1 MKQSL
6 ERIKLAQSNK
16 AYKAYKA
23 LKISF
28 WFLVFVSVPGH
39 GWAAAEPTTYESTL
53 LRVIETMQNGHLDP
67 ARILVESLLTEYPHS
82 RTAKLLYADILATQ
96 GGRLPLGER
105 TIHTRERA
113 ALDDLQNQLQVRW
126 RYQSS
131 QSKPNDNLLPSR
143 LLLPG
148 RDTHYLIYVDLPES
162 RLYVYRHQK
171 GRLIHL
177 HNYYVTIG
185 KNGIGKQIE
194 GDRKTPVG
202 VYRITSFIPDAE
214 LPPRYGPGALPI
226 DYPNSID
233 RMTQRTGYGIWLH
246 GTEPGYVNRGPY
258 ASDGCVTLS
267 NHEFE
272 HLREITGNAT
282 DIPVILDHAPVW
294 LTRKDLPKRRA
305 NAIAAVQQWHSSWL
319 RIDKAGLAKV
329 YRAMNAAHLEEALR
343 NPSQER
349 PLSPLTADWN
359 YPTIPDIELMGY
371 PHSIETFLARLTF
384 KNADGSRLIINQYWQ
399 HDANKNWQVMAERRH
414 IQ

>member
-1 MKQSL
+1 MSGHC
-6 ERIKLAQSNK
+6 LA
-16 AYKAYKA
+16 
-23 LKISF
+23 
-28 WFLVFVSVPGH
+28 
-39 GWAAAEPTTYESTL
+39 TTEQTPYESTL
-53 LRVIETMQNGHLDP
+53 LRVVETMHNGHLNP
-67 ARILVESLLTEYPHS
+67 ARQLVESLLTEYPHS
-82 RTAKLLYADILATQ
+82 RTAKLLYADILAAQ
-96 GGRLPLGER
+96 AGRLSLGQR
-105 TIHTRERA
+105 TRHTQERA
-113 ALDDLQNQLQVRW
+113 ALDDIQTQLRVRW
-126 RYQSS
+126 RYQFG
-131 QSKPNDNLLPSR
+131 QSKPDDGLLPSR

-185 KNGIGKQIE
+185 KNGIGKQLE

-272 HLREITGNAT
+272 HLRKITGNTT

-329 YRAMNAAHLEEALR
+329 YRAMSAAHLEEALR

-399 HDANKNWQVMAERRH
+399 HDADKNWQVMAERRH

>member
-6 ERIKLAQSNK
+6 ERIKLAQPNK
-16 AYKAYKA
+16 AYRA

-28 WFLVFVSVPGH
+28 WSLVFVSVPGH
-39 GWAAAEPTTYESTL
+39 GLAAAEPTTYESTL

-67 ARILVESLLTEYPHS
+67 ARILVESLLTDYPHS

-171 GRLIHL
+171 GRLIHQ

-414 IQ
+414 TQ

>member
-1 MKQSL
+1 VKQSL
-6 ERIKLAQSNK
+6 ERIKLAQPNK
-16 AYKAYKA
+16 AYRA

-28 WFLVFVSVPGH
+28 WSLVFVSVPGH
-39 GWAAAEPTTYESTL
+39 GLAAAEPTTYESTL

-67 ARILVESLLTEYPHS
+67 ARILVESLLTDYPHS

-113 ALDDLQNQLQVRW
+113 ALDDIQTQLRVRW

>member
-6 ERIKLAQSNK
+6 ERIKLAQPNK
-16 AYKAYKA
+16 AYRA

-28 WFLVFVSVPGH
+28 WSLVFVSVPGH
-39 GWAAAEPTTYESTL
+39 GLAAAEPTTYESTL

-67 ARILVESLLTEYPHS
+67 ARILVESLLTDYPHS

-214 LPPRYGPGALPI
+214 LPPRYGSGALPI

-272 HLREITGNAT
+272 HLREITGNTT

>member
-1 MKQSL
+1 M
-6 ERIKLAQSNK
+6 AQQNK
-16 AYKAYKA
+16 AYNA
-23 LKISF
+23 LKLSF
-28 WFLVFVSVPGH
+28 WSWIIFSVSGH
-39 GWAAAEPTTYESTL
+39 GLAAAEPTAYESTL

-67 ARILVESLLTEYPHS
+67 ARILVESLLTAYPHS

-329 YRAMNAAHLEEALR
+329 YRAMSAAHLEEALR

-384 KNADGSRLIINQYWQ
+384 KNATGSRLIINQYWQ
-399 HDANKNWQVMAERRH
+399 HDDTKTWQVVAERRH
-414 IQ
+414 TQ

>member
-6 ERIKLAQSNK
+6 ERIKLAQPNK
-16 AYKAYKA
+16 AYRA

-28 WFLVFVSVPGH
+28 WSLVFVSVPGH
-39 GWAAAEPTTYESTL
+39 GLAAAEPTTYESTL

-67 ARILVESLLTEYPHS
+67 ARILVESLLTDYPHS

-131 QSKPNDNLLPSR
+131 QSKPNNNLLPSR

>member
-6 ERIKLAQSNK
+6 ERIKLAQPNK
-16 AYKAYKA
+16 AYRA

-28 WFLVFVSVPGH
+28 WSLVFVSVPGH
-39 GWAAAEPTTYESTL
+39 GLAAAEPTTYESTL

-67 ARILVESLLTEYPHS
+67 ARILVESLLTDYPHS

-105 TIHTRERA
+105 RIHTRERA

>member
-6 ERIKLAQSNK
+6 ERIKLAQPNK
-16 AYKAYKA
+16 AYRA

-28 WFLVFVSVPGH
+28 WSLVFVSVPGH
-39 GWAAAEPTTYESTL
+39 GLAAAEPTTYESTL

-67 ARILVESLLTEYPHS
+67 ARILVESLLTDYPHS

-126 RYQSS
+126 HYQSS

>member
-1 MKQSL
+1 VKQSL
-6 ERIKLAQSNK
+6 ERIKLAQPNK
-16 AYKAYKA
+16 AYRA

-28 WFLVFVSVPGH
+28 WSLVFVSVPGH
-39 GWAAAEPTTYESTL
+39 GLAAAEPTTYESTL

-67 ARILVESLLTEYPHS
+67 ARILVESLLTDYPHS

-329 YRAMNAAHLEEALR
+329 YRAMNTAHLEEALR

>member
-6 ERIKLAQSNK
+6 ERIKLAQPNK
-16 AYKAYKA
+16 AYRA

-28 WFLVFVSVPGH
+28 WSLVFVSVPGH
-39 GWAAAEPTTYESTL
+39 GLAAAEPTTYESTL

-67 ARILVESLLTEYPHS
+67 ARILVESLLTDYPHS

-267 NHEFE
+267 NHECE

>member
-1 MKQSL
+1 M
-6 ERIKLAQSNK
+6 
-16 AYKAYKA
+16 
-23 LKISF
+23 
-28 WFLVFVSVPGH
+28 
-39 GWAAAEPTTYESTL
+39 
-53 LRVIETMQNGHLDP
+53 
-67 ARILVESLLTEYPHS
+67 
-82 RTAKLLYADILATQ
+82 
-96 GGRLPLGER
+96 
-105 TIHTRERA
+105 
-113 ALDDLQNQLQVRW
+113 
-126 RYQSS
+126 
-131 QSKPNDNLLPSR
+131 
-143 LLLPG
+143 LPG

-329 YRAMNAAHLEEALR
+329 YRAMSTAHLEEALR

>member
-1 MKQSL
+1 M
-6 ERIKLAQSNK
+6 ERIKLAQQNK
-16 AYKAYKA
+16 AYNA
-23 LKISF
+23 LKLSF
-28 WFLVFVSVPGH
+28 WSWIIFSVSGH
-39 GWAAAEPTTYESTL
+39 GLAAAGPTTYESTL

-185 KNGIGKQIE
+185 KNGIGKQLE

-329 YRAMNAAHLEEALR
+329 YRAMSAAHLEEALR

>member
-6 ERIKLAQSNK
+6 ERIKLTQPSK
-16 AYKAYKA
+16 AYNTLKA
-23 LKISF
+23 IF
-28 WFLVFVSVPGH
+28 WPWVILSVPGH
-39 GWAAAEPTTYESTL
+39 CLAAAEPTTYESTL
-53 LRVIETMQNGHLDP
+53 LRVVETMHNGHLDP

-82 RTAKLLYADILATQ
+82 RTAKLLYADILAAQ

-105 TIHTRERA
+105 TSHTRERA

-126 RYQSS
+126 RYQSG
-131 QSKPNDNLLPSR
+131 QSKANDNLLPSR

-148 RDTHYLIYVDLPES
+148 RDTHYLIYVDLPGS

-171 GRLIHL
+171 GQLIHL
-177 HNYYVTIG
+177 HDYYVTIG

-194 GDRKTPVG
+194 GDRKTPIG

-258 ASDGCVTLS
+258 ASDGCVSLS
-267 NHEFE
+267 NQEFE

-294 LTRKDLPKRRA
+294 LNQERLQKRRA
-305 NAIAAVQQWHSSWL
+305 NAITAVQYWHSSWL
-319 RIDKAGLAKV
+319 KTDKAGLAKV
-329 YRAMNAAHLEEALR
+329 YRAMSATSLEEALR
-343 NPSQER
+343 NPSQDR

-371 PHSIETFLARLTF
+371 PNLIETFLARLTF
-384 KNADGSRLIINQYWQ
+384 KNAAGSRLIINQYWQ
-399 HDANKNWQVMAERRH
+399 HDERKNWQVVAERRH
-414 IQ
+414 TQ

>member
-6 ERIKLAQSNK
+6 ERIKLAQPNK
-16 AYKAYKA
+16 AYSA

-28 WFLVFVSVPGH
+28 WSLVFVSVPGH
-39 GWAAAEPTTYESTL
+39 GLAAEEPTTYESTL
-53 LRVIETMQNGHLDP
+53 LRVIETMQNGQLDP

-214 LPPRYGPGALPI
+214 LPPRYGSGALPI

>member
-1 MKQSL
+1 M
-6 ERIKLAQSNK
+6 
-16 AYKAYKA
+16 
-23 LKISF
+23 SF
-28 WFLVFVSVPGH
+28 WALVFFSVPGY
-39 GWAAAEPTTYESTL
+39 GLAAAGPTTYESTL

-67 ARILVESLLTEYPHS
+67 ARILVESLLTDYTHS

>member
-6 ERIKLAQSNK
+6 ERIKLAQPNK
-16 AYKAYKA
+16 AYSA

-28 WFLVFVSVPGH
+28 WSLVFVSVPGH
-39 GWAAAEPTTYESTL
+39 GLAAAEPTTYESTL

-67 ARILVESLLTEYPHS
+67 ARILVESLLTDYPHS

-131 QSKPNDNLLPSR
+131 HSKPNDNLLPSR

>member
-6 ERIKLAQSNK
+6 ERIKLAQPNK
-16 AYKAYKA
+16 AYRA

-28 WFLVFVSVPGH
+28 WSLVFVSVPGH
-39 GWAAAEPTTYESTL
+39 GLAAAEPTTYESTL

-67 ARILVESLLTEYPHS
+67 ARILVESLLTDYPHS

-202 VYRITSFIPDAE
+202 VYRITSFNPDAE

-246 GTEPGYVNRGPY
+246 GTDPGYVNRGPY

>member
-6 ERIKLAQSNK
+6 ERIKLAQPNK
-16 AYKAYKA
+16 AYRA

-28 WFLVFVSVPGH
+28 WSLVFVSVPGH
-39 GWAAAEPTTYESTL
+39 GLAAAEPTTYESTL

-67 ARILVESLLTEYPHS
+67 ARILVESLLTDYPHS

-126 RYQSS
+126 HYQSS

-214 LPPRYGPGALPI
+214 LPPRYGSGALPI

-343 NPSQER
+343 NPSQEQ

>member
-6 ERIKLAQSNK
+6 ERIKLAQPNK
-16 AYKAYKA
+16 AYRA

-28 WFLVFVSVPGH
+28 WSLVFVSVPGH
-39 GWAAAEPTTYESTL
+39 GLAAAEPTTYESTL

-67 ARILVESLLTEYPHS
+67 ARILVESLLTDYPHS

-272 HLREITGNAT
+272 HLRKITGNTT

-294 LTRKDLPKRRA
+294 LTRKALPKRRA

-399 HDANKNWQVMAERRH
+399 HDADKNWQVMAERRH

>member
-6 ERIKLAQSNK
+6 ERIKLAQPNK
-16 AYKAYKA
+16 AYRA

-28 WFLVFVSVPGH
+28 WSLVFVSVPGH
-39 GWAAAEPTTYESTL
+39 GLAAAEPTTYESTL
-53 LRVIETMQNGHLDP
+53 LRVVETMHNGHLDP

>member
-6 ERIKLAQSNK
+6 ERIKLAQPNK
-16 AYKAYKA
+16 AYRA

-28 WFLVFVSVPGH
+28 WSLVFVSVPGH
-39 GWAAAEPTTYESTL
+39 GLAAAEPTTYESTL

-67 ARILVESLLTEYPHS
+67 ARILVESLLTDYPHS

-96 GGRLPLGER
+96 GGRLPLSER

-126 RYQSS
+126 RYQSG
-131 QSKPNDNLLPSR
+131 QSKPDDGLLPSR

-148 RDTHYLIYVDLPES
+148 RDTHYVIYVDLPES

>member
-6 ERIKLAQSNK
+6 ERIKLAQPNK
-16 AYKAYKA
+16 AYRA

-28 WFLVFVSVPGH
+28 WSLVFVSVPGH
-39 GWAAAEPTTYESTL
+39 GLAAAEPTTYESTL

-67 ARILVESLLTEYPHS
+67 ARILVESLLTDYPHS

-233 RMTQRTGYGIWLH
+233 LMTQRTGYGIWLH

>member
-6 ERIKLAQSNK
+6 ERSKLAQPNK
-16 AYKAYKA
+16 AYRA

-28 WFLVFVSVPGH
+28 WSLVFVSVPGH
-39 GWAAAEPTTYESTL
+39 GLAAAEPTTYESTL

-67 ARILVESLLTEYPHS
+67 ARILVESLLTDYPHS

-162 RLYVYRHQK
+162 RLYVYRHHK
-171 GRLIHL
+171 GRLVHL

-226 DYPNSID
+226 DNPNSID

>member
-6 ERIKLAQSNK
+6 ERIKLAQPNK
-16 AYKAYKA
+16 AYRA

-28 WFLVFVSVPGH
+28 WSLVFVSVPGH
-39 GWAAAEPTTYESTL
+39 GLAAAEPTTYESTL

-67 ARILVESLLTEYPHS
+67 ARILVESLLTDYPHS

-126 RYQSS
+126 HYQSS

-162 RLYVYRHQK
+162 RLYVYRHHK

-384 KNADGSRLIINQYWQ
+384 KNATGSRLIINQYWQ
-399 HDANKNWQVMAERRH
+399 HDDTKIWQVVAERRH
-414 IQ
+414 TQ

>member
-6 ERIKLAQSNK
+6 ERIKLAQPNK
-16 AYKAYKA
+16 AYRA

-28 WFLVFVSVPGH
+28 WSLVFVSVPGH
-39 GWAAAEPTTYESTL
+39 GLAAAEPTTYESTL
-53 LRVIETMQNGHLDP
+53 LRVIETMQNGHLNP
-67 ARILVESLLTEYPHS
+67 ARILVESLLTDYPHS

-126 RYQSS
+126 RYQSI

>member
-6 ERIKLAQSNK
+6 ERIKLAQPNK
-16 AYKAYKA
+16 AYRA

-28 WFLVFVSVPGH
+28 WSLVFVSVPGH
-39 GWAAAEPTTYESTL
+39 GLAAAEPTTYESTL

-67 ARILVESLLTEYPHS
+67 ARILVESLLTDYPHS

-126 RYQSS
+126 HYQSS

-343 NPSQER
+343 NPSQEQ

>member
-6 ERIKLAQSNK
+6 ERIKLAQPNK
-16 AYKAYKA
+16 AYRA

-28 WFLVFVSVPGH
+28 WSLVFVSVPGH
-39 GWAAAEPTTYESTL
+39 GLAAAEPTTYESTL
-53 LRVIETMQNGHLDP
+53 LRVVETMHNGHLDP
-67 ARILVESLLTEYPHS
+67 ARQLVESLLTEYPHS

>member
-6 ERIKLAQSNK
+6 ERIKLAQPNK
-16 AYKAYKA
+16 AYRA

-28 WFLVFVSVPGH
+28 WSLVFVSVPGH
-39 GWAAAEPTTYESTL
+39 GLAAAEPTTYESTL

-67 ARILVESLLTEYPHS
+67 ARILVESLLTDYPHS

-399 HDANKNWQVMAERRH
+399 HDADKNWQVMAERRH
-414 IQ
+414 TQ

>member
-6 ERIKLAQSNK
+6 ERIKLAQPNK
-16 AYKAYKA
+16 AYRA

-28 WFLVFVSVPGH
+28 WSLVFVSVPGH
-39 GWAAAEPTTYESTL
+39 GLAAAEPTTYESTL

-67 ARILVESLLTEYPHS
+67 ARILVESLLTDYPHS

>member
-1 MKQSL
+1 M
-6 ERIKLAQSNK
+6 
-16 AYKAYKA
+16 
-23 LKISF
+23 
-28 WFLVFVSVPGH
+28 VFFSVPGY
-39 GWAAAEPTTYESTL
+39 GLAAAGPTTYESTL

-67 ARILVESLLTEYPHS
+67 ARILVESLLTDYTHS

>member
-6 ERIKLAQSNK
+6 ERIKLAQPNK
-16 AYKAYKA
+16 AYRA

-28 WFLVFVSVPGH
+28 WSLVFVSVPGH
-39 GWAAAEPTTYESTL
+39 GLAAAEPTTYESTL

-67 ARILVESLLTEYPHS
+67 ARILVESLLTDYPHS

-126 RYQSS
+126 HYQSS
-131 QSKPNDNLLPSR
+131 QSKANDNLLPSR

-246 GTEPGYVNRGPY
+246 GTERGYVNRGPY

>member
-6 ERIKLAQSNK
+6 ERIKLAQQNK
-16 AYKAYKA
+16 AYNA
-23 LKISF
+23 LKLSF
-28 WFLVFVSVPGH
+28 WSWIIFSVSGH
-39 GWAAAEPTTYESTL
+39 GLAAAEPTTYESTL

>member
-6 ERIKLAQSNK
+6 ERIKLAQPNK
-16 AYKAYKA
+16 AYRA

-28 WFLVFVSVPGH
+28 WSLVFVSVPGH
-39 GWAAAEPTTYESTL
+39 GLAAAEPTTYESTL

-67 ARILVESLLTEYPHS
+67 ARILVESLLTDYPHS

-162 RLYVYRHQK
+162 RLYVYRHHK

>member
-6 ERIKLAQSNK
+6 ERIKLAQPNK
-16 AYKAYKA
+16 AYRA

-28 WFLVFVSVPGH
+28 WSLVFVSVPGH
-39 GWAAAEPTTYESTL
+39 GLAAEEPTTYESTL

-67 ARILVESLLTEYPHS
+67 ARILVESLLTDYPHS

-329 YRAMNAAHLEEALR
+329 YRAMSAAHLEEALR

-399 HDANKNWQVMAERRH
+399 HDANTNWQVMAERRH

>member
-6 ERIKLAQSNK
+6 ERIKLAQPNK
-16 AYKAYKA
+16 AYRA

-28 WFLVFVSVPGH
+28 WSLVFVSVPGH
-39 GWAAAEPTTYESTL
+39 GLAAAEPTTYESTL

-67 ARILVESLLTEYPHS
+67 ARILVESLLTDYPHS

-131 QSKPNDNLLPSR
+131 QSKSNDNLLPSR

>member
-6 ERIKLAQSNK
+6 ERIKLAQPNK
-16 AYKAYKA
+16 AYRA

-28 WFLVFVSVPGH
+28 WSLVFVSVPGH
-39 GWAAAEPTTYESTL
+39 GLAAAEPTTYESTL

-67 ARILVESLLTEYPHS
+67 ARILVESLLTDYPHS

-267 NHEFE
+267 NHEFD

-294 LTRKDLPKRRA
+294 LTRKDMPKRRA

-399 HDANKNWQVMAERRH
+399 HDADKNWQVMAERRH

>member
-1 MKQSL
+1 M
-6 ERIKLAQSNK
+6 
-16 AYKAYKA
+16 
-23 LKISF
+23 
-28 WFLVFVSVPGH
+28 PGYCL
-39 GWAAAEPTTYESTL
+39 AAAEPTTYESTL

-67 ARILVESLLTEYPHS
+67 ARILVESLLTDYPHS

-126 RYQSS
+126 RYQSG
-131 QSKPNDNLLPSR
+131 QSKANDNLLPSR

-371 PHSIETFLARLTF
+371 PNSIETFLARLTF

>member
-6 ERIKLAQSNK
+6 ERIKLAQPNK
-16 AYKAYKA
+16 AYRA

-28 WFLVFVSVPGH
+28 WSLVFVSVPGH
-39 GWAAAEPTTYESTL
+39 GLAAAEPTTYESTL

-329 YRAMNAAHLEEALR
+329 YRAMSTAHLEEALR

>member
-6 ERIKLAQSNK
+6 ERIKLAQPNK
-16 AYKAYKA
+16 AYRA

-28 WFLVFVSVPGH
+28 WSLVFVSVPGH
-39 GWAAAEPTTYESTL
+39 GLAAAEPTTYESTL

-67 ARILVESLLTEYPHS
+67 ARILVESLLTDYPHS

-329 YRAMNAAHLEEALR
+329 YRAMNTAHLEEALR

-359 YPTIPDIELMGY
+359 YPTIPDIESVSYTHLKLQ
-371 PHSIETFLARLTF
+371 T
-384 KNADGSRLIINQYWQ
+384 KD
-399 HDANKNWQVMAERRH
+399 
-414 IQ
+414 